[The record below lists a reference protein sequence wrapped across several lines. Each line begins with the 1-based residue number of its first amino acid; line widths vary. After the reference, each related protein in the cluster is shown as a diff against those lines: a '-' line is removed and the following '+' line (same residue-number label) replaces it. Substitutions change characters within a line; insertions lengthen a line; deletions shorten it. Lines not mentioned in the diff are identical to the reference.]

1 MLIAFC
7 LVTAFIFGINFYK
20 QSIQL
25 TDKITT
31 KVEPEWLKKTLR
43 IVLYL
48 VCFVIIGVGFICTSI
63 VTIAVLSGQ
72 PEKKNNK

>member
-7 LVTAFIFGINFYK
+7 LAIAFIFGINFYR
-20 QSIQL
+20 QSIQF
-25 TDKITT
+25 TDKITM
-31 KVEPEWLKKTLR
+31 KVEPEWLKKTIR
-43 IVLYL
+43 IVLYSL
-48 VCFVIIGVGFICTSI
+48 CFVIIGAGFICTSI